1 MQEYPGLN
9 DPWYWYYRD
18 TPLSTS
24 NNEKTADF
32 WIDMGVLEYDLELCF
47 ERGMNCTS
55 TCCKQTYCAVIPGD
69 CIHYF
74 HNDFMELYTCVI
86 VIMGIVIGIPTC
98 VRSMEFLLI
107 YKFCKVYNE
116 DENAYTGGTTIL
128 EGLYKCVSKKK
139 APN

>member
-1 MQEYPGLN
+1 MIVSLGKKTRGPKSGKGGDEGEEYIVEDIIADHNAAPNENNLNWAIMQEYPGLN

-55 TCCKQTYCAVIPGD
+55 TCCK
-69 CIHYF
+69 
-74 HNDFMELYTCVI
+74 
-86 VIMGIVIGIPTC
+86 
-98 VRSMEFLLI
+98 
-107 YKFCKVYNE
+107 
-116 DENAYTGGTTIL
+116 
-128 EGLYKCVSKKK
+128 
-139 APN
+139 